1 MKRATETSE
10 RGRAVFFDRDGVVNK
25 VILRDEKPFSP
36 RTLEEFVLTEGVR
49 ETVSILKR
57 KGYKAILISNQPE
70 VARGR
75 ITRDTLDQ
83 MMQRVNGEVALDDI
97 FICLHDDDDHCVCR
111 KPKPGMILEASR
123 KWKIDLRASYVI
135 GDTWK
140 DMEAGKAAGCKTILL
155 DAVYNRDVRS
165 DFRVT
170 SLAEAVDIIL
180 E

>member
-1 MKRATETSE
+1 MKRETEASE

-25 VILRDEKPFSP
+25 VVLRDGKPFSP

-49 ETVSILKR
+49 ETVSILRR